1 MMYFYWTKGQ
11 TTLYKTLHKKL
22 KIEQHEPTNTG
33 GKLRYS
39 GRVSSSC
46 FFLDIVLSVLFNTAV
61 LKDVKMKPFL
71 RQSRHM
77 QL

>member
-1 MMYFYWTKGQ
+1 MMYFYWTKEQ
-11 TTLYKTLHKKL
+11 TTLYKTLHKKQ

-46 FFLDIVLSVLFNTAV
+46 STRGTRRVTLIL
-61 LKDVKMKPFL
+61 
-71 RQSRHM
+71 
-77 QL
+77 